1 MEEAPTLESKEQSPA
16 SLLKLHQ
23 EKSNESWYIKMGS
36 EICDMVEH
44 FQDWN
49 TDDNDY
55 KETQFI
61 RQLLWKTEDYSFYIR
76 REIRQK
82 NYLPINVVCA
92 CILPFILN
100 VGMEDIY
107 LNDDRIT
114 VLAKAISDISI
125 ISPLKPD
132 SLGNNNLLYLKQ
144 IFYTLKNKNIVE
156 R

>member
-1 MEEAPTLESKEQSPA
+1 M
-16 SLLKLHQ
+16 
-23 EKSNESWYIKMGS
+23 
-36 EICDMVEH
+36 
-44 FQDWN
+44 
-49 TDDNDY
+49 
-55 KETQFI
+55 
-61 RQLLWKTEDYSFYIR
+61 
-76 REIRQK
+76 
-82 NYLPINVVCA
+82 CA